1 MGTCTFPAFTRTSAP
16 RRSGLATARCILLFA
31 MASLGVGAQAIGS
44 AFAQSYPTRPVHI
57 VVGFA
62 AGGPND
68 ILARSVAQ
76 WLSVRLGQPFLVDN
90 RPGAGSN
97 VGTEE
102 VVRAAPDGH
111 TLLLVGASNA
121 INATLYENLNF
132 IFLRDIA
139 PVAGLM
145 RVPLVMLT
153 SQSFP
158 ARTIPELIAYARNN
172 PGTIN
177 MASAGIGNPSH
188 VAGELF
194 KKMTGVDMVHVPY
207 RGGAPA
213 LIDLLAGRVQI
224 YFGTPLESMT
234 YIKAGRLRP
243 LAVTTASRWQ
253 ALPDV
258 PTVGEFVPGYEASAF
273 FGIGAPRNTPAAI
286 VEKLNGEI
294 NAGLGYTNLKALF
307 AEMGATSIPGSAADF
322 GKLTAEETEKWAKV
336 IKLAG
341 IKSE

>member
-1 MGTCTFPAFTRTSAP
+1 MGACTFPAFTRTSAS
-16 RRSGLATARCILLFA
+16 RRSGLATAGCVLLFA
-31 MASLGVGAQAIGS
+31 TALLGVGAHSIGS
-44 AFAQSYPTRPVHI
+44 ALAQPYPTRPVHI

-68 ILARSVAQ
+68 ILARLLAQ
-76 WLSVRLGQPFLVDN
+76 WLSVRLGQPFIVDN

-97 VGTEE
+97 IGTEE

-111 TLLLVGASNA
+111 ALLLVGASNA

-132 IFLRDIA
+132 TFLRDIA
-139 PVAGLM
+139 PIAGLM
-145 RVPLVMLT
+145 RLPLVMLT
-153 SQSFP
+153 SQSSP
-158 ARTIPELIAYARNN
+158 VRTVPELIAYAKTN

-177 MASAGIGNPSH
+177 MASAGIGNPSQ

-194 KKMTGVDMVHVPY
+194 KMMTGVDMVHVPY

-213 LIDLLAGRVQI
+213 LTDLLAGRVQI

-243 LAVTTASRWQ
+243 LAVTTASRCQ

-258 PTVGEFVPGYEASAF
+258 PTIGEFVPGYEASAF
-273 FGIGAPRNTPAAI
+273 FGIGAPRNTPAEI
-286 VEKLNGEI
+286 VQKLNEEI
-294 NAGLGYTNLKALF
+294 NAGLGDPNLKALF
-307 AEMGATSIPGSAADF
+307 AEMGATSIPGSPADF
-322 GKLTAEETEKWAKV
+322 GKLITEETEKWAKV